1 VAIAEASTATR
12 GFVHTDDGRLSYL
25 EWGERGRPDMLLFHG
40 GTGCAAEWD
49 WVGAAF
55 ARSHHVIAPDFR
67 GRGHSDWARDPRRYG
82 KYETVADA
90 ARLVDALR
98 LSAIVLIGASF
109 GAGIAAIY
117 AARHPERVRALVLDD
132 GGPPVQRMI
141 GTMLQK
147 KLGTAPTEMPAIP
160 HSFATLEEA
169 AAYLRPLRGRSE
181 AETLEYIRA
190 LRTPSWILRRAR
202 EQFVRGD
209 DGRFVWRSDMSGLVE
224 GLVKYYQG
232 PDPADP
238 VHWDAIRALSMPT
251 LCLRA
256 LESETFTEERRDLM
270 LAANPR
276 IRLVEIP
283 GSAHTVARW
292 QPGEFLIQT
301 TAFLREVGA

>member
-1 VAIAEASTATR
+1 MAIAEAAIATR
-12 GFVHTDDGRLSYL
+12 GFIQTDEGRLSYL
-25 EWGERGRPDMLLFHG
+25 EWGKRGRPDMLLFHG

-55 ARSHHVIAPDFR
+55 AGSHHVIAPDFR
-67 GRGHSDWARDPRRYG
+67 GRGHSQWARDTHAYG
-82 KYETVADA
+82 KYETVRDA
-90 ARLVDALR
+90 ERIVAALALR
-98 LSAIVLIGASF
+98 AIVLIGASF

-117 AARHPERVRALVLDD
+117 AARHPELVRALVLDD

-147 KLGTAPTEMPAIP
+147 RLGVAPTEAPAIP
-160 HSFATLEEA
+160 SSFATLEEA
-169 AAYLRPLRGRSE
+169 AAYQRPLRGRSE
-181 AETLEYIRA
+181 SETLAYIRA
-190 LRTPSWILRRAR
+190 LRAPNWILRRA
-202 EQFVRGD
+202 EEHFVRGD
-209 DGRFVWRSDMSGLVE
+209 DGRYTWRSDMTGLVD

-238 VHWDAIRALSMPT
+238 VHWAAIRALAMPT

-256 LESETFTEERRDLM
+256 LESETFSEERRDLM
-270 LAANPR
+270 LAANPS

-301 TAFLREVGA
+301 TAFLAEVGA